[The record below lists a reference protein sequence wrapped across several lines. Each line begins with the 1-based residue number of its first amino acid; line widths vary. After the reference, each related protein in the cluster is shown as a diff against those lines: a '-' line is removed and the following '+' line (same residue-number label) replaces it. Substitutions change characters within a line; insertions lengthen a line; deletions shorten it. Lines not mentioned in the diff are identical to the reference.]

1 MQGTNDG
8 FDLNSF
14 LASYGGMPAPSLQA
28 NNSPA
33 TATSQQTIDPSTT
46 SIQPSYSSY
55 AMSQPTRNA
64 FASSQPLEGQV
75 SSAAGP
81 SRTTNGSSSSKAAA
95 SSTAGGGGGGP
106 GGGAGDAM
114 SEGSSSTAPRRQST
128 TPYARQDPNT
138 TTQHKQPKSSS
149 TTALFNTRKNWSQY
163 ILESIED
170 FMHVISTDGTFIFA
184 SPSVDTLCGYDPEE
198 LRGQN
203 FFSFLHPSD
212 VEPFKREFFQC
223 LASPKNSSPATCAT
237 NPERLTAHYRF
248 RTKDDRHVLFEVTGH
263 FFSGSTI
270 SPLPTGTASGSSSSS
285 SMSSTSNPSPA
296 PALGGGTTHAQPKC
310 FFGLARPYPSRSIA
324 MLDSFLELKMENER
338 LRQELLVLYEEIE
351 GDGAALSPT
360 GIRLQQQ
367 QQQAS
372 MSNANGPSNSA
383 AYPPRGDLFDARTS
397 ASVIDPSTGLIR
409 TSELIPSTSNTYG
422 ALGIG
427 ISANGKKGDGSSE
440 KRRRQKQKS
449 EGDSDLVCRDCGRTD
464 SPEWRKGPEGP
475 KTLCNA
481 CGLRFAK
488 LKSRLDKQ
496 ASGAIPSKKNRV

>member
-1 MQGTNDG
+1 MNG

-14 LASYGGMPAPSLQA
+14 LTTYGGMPGPFDPQQA
-28 NNSPA
+28 SPP
-33 TATSQQTIDPSTT
+33 TATLDPSSTSSIKSPSTT
-46 SIQPSYSSY
+46 LKQSGY
-55 AMSQPTRNA
+55 AGYPVSQPQRSSFT
-64 FASSQPLEGQV
+64 SSQPLEGQV
-75 SSAAGP
+75 SSSVGP
-81 SRTTNGSSSSKAAA
+81 SRNNGLIGKAAVAGSS
-95 SSTAGGGGGGP
+95 TVIGGTG
-106 GGGAGDAM
+106 GDAM
-114 SEGSSSTAPRRQST
+114 SEGSSTAPRRQSS
-128 TPYARQDPNT
+128 TPYARQDGI
-138 TTQHKQPKSSS
+138 QQKQPKSSS

-184 SPSVDTLCGYDPEE
+184 SASVDTLCGYDPEE

-212 VEPFKREFFQC
+212 VEPFKREFFHC
-223 LASPKNSSPATCAT
+223 LASPKNTPNAT

-263 FFSGSTI
+263 FFSGSTAAPN
-270 SPLPTGTASGSSSSS
+270 STTASTSTDP
-285 SMSSTSNPSPA
+285 STSA
-296 PALGGGTTHAQPKC
+296 AAEGKGGGGSQPKC

-338 LRQELLVLYEEIE
+338 LRQELLILYEEIE

-360 GIRLQQQ
+360 GLRLQQEQ
-367 QQQAS
+367 QRAS
-372 MSNANGPSNSA
+372 VANQNGPSSSA
-383 AYPPRGDLFDARTS
+383 AYPPKGDLFDARTS

-427 ISANGKKGDGSSE
+427 ISANGKKGDGQSE
-440 KRRRQKQKS
+440 KRRRQKQKMDG
-449 EGDSDLVCRDCGRTD
+449 ESDLVCRDCGRID

-481 CGLRFAK
+481 CGLRYAK

-496 ASGAIPSKKNRV
+496 ASGAIPTKKNRT